1 MSLQLRGWTE
11 SRQMDLQLL
20 SDQLPPPGWDIQ
32 HTHTDHWSA
41 EIDTQSLCP
50 FLCLTGRRSEL
61 QERWVWGVS
70 CFPARLERFLM
81 VCVFSDDLFQKVVR
95 SRSSRT
101 MKQSQWTTSQGWE
114 EDPPSDPQRQ
124 LSCSLP
130 WVSPVR
136 SKQATVTWLVELVC
150 WSSINHVCFN
160 DASFIMETSSTFNR
174 LM

>member
-114 EDPPSDPQRQ
+114 EDPPSESPSVSSAALCPEFH
-124 LSCSLP
+124 LSEP
-130 WVSPVR
+130 NRPPSPD
-136 SKQATVTWLVELVC
+136 W
-150 WSSINHVCFN
+150 WSSCVDHQSI
-160 DASFIMETSSTFNR
+160 TFV
-174 LM
+174 LMMHLLLWKPVQPLID